1 MTTILP
7 QPRESSV
14 YRLSENLRDEAL
26 LLGVRPAAPSEGERE
41 EMLLSKLG
49 AKGWGRLHH
58 FRHYYSAGWGDGSGR
73 PLSPRALETFYR
85 FLESAKFSENAKPS
99 LFLTDGGGIELCWE
113 DAAGKAVQVEF
124 KSAGIEFYV
133 EANEI
138 EDSVPNSGAKGLAGR
153 LAA

>member
-1 MTTILP
+1 MTTTLP
-7 QPRESSV
+7 QPRQSGF
-14 YRLSENLRDEAL
+14 YQLSENLRDEAL
-26 LLGVRPAAPSEGERE
+26 LLVVRPATPSEGERE
-41 EMLLSKLG
+41 ELLLSKLG

-85 FLESAKFSENAKPS
+85 FLESAKFPENAKPS

-124 KSAGIEFYV
+124 QSAEIEFYV
-133 EANEI
+133 EAEES
-138 EDSVPNSGAKGLAGR
+138 EDSVPNDEAKN
-153 LAA
+153 